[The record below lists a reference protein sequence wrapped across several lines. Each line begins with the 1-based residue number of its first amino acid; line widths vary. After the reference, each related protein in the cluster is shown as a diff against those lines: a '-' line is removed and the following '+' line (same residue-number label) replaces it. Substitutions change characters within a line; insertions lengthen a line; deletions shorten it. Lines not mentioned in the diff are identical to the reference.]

1 MVSIEER
8 ISYLNRIKQVPKIKL
23 FFDLL
28 NGECLDNNAVTDVDT
43 AYSGF
48 IDSLSKN
55 NEQEFKKL
63 YNDFS
68 RKKPSNE
75 SLWINDNFLI
85 FALVLGIVR
94 YKIDRKWIKEAISI
108 RTTQK
113 AEHLSIN
120 RTFSNILE
128 DNFQS
133 NDNLYEIIIVFQNFL
148 NISISVEHLDDLY
161 SRISNNINLFS
172 SKNDFLVC
180 LSMKAIDIIIIS
192 KGLPDNKEISNL
204 KDFASLFHKRV
215 NTISKV
221 IYVLILSAIIILV
234 FVFWE
239 KYAVFLNAIS
249 LVFGLLGVG
258 LLAFIK
264 WIQEKINNL
273 LLSILGYSRIFKLRG
288 SK

>member
-1 MVSIEER
+1 MVPIEER
-8 ISYLNRIKQVPKIKL
+8 ISYLNKIQNIPKIQL

-28 NGECLDNNAVTDVDT
+28 NGKHDNVNIVDIDI

-55 NEQEFKKL
+55 NEEEFKKS

-75 SLWINDNFLI
+75 SLWINDDFLI
-85 FALVLGIVR
+85 FVLILGIVR
-94 YKIDRKWIKEAISI
+94 YKIDRKWIKEAVSI

-113 AEHLSIN
+113 SEHLSIN
-120 RTFSNILE
+120 KTFSNILD

-161 SRISNNINLFS
+161 SKISNNINLFS

-180 LSMKAIDIIIIS
+180 LSLKAIDIIITS
-192 KGLPDNKEISNL
+192 KSLPDNKEIANL
-204 KDFASLFHKRV
+204 RNFASLFQKRV
-215 NTISKV
+215 NTISMV
-221 IYVLILSAIIILV
+221 IYVLILFAIIILM

-239 KYAVFLNAIS
+239 KYAAFLNNIS

-273 LLSILGYSRIFKLRG
+273 LLSILGYSKIFK
-288 SK
+288 SKEKR

>member
-8 ISYLNRIKQVPKIKL
+8 ISYLNKIKQVPKIKL

-28 NGECLDNNAVTDVDT
+28 NGERLDNNAIIEVDT
-43 AYSGF
+43 AYGGF

-85 FALVLGIVR
+85 FAFILGIVR
-94 YKIDRKWIKEAISI
+94 YGIDRKWIKEAISI

-113 AEHLSIN
+113 AEYLSIN

-180 LSMKAIDIIIIS
+180 LSMKAVDIIIIS

-204 KDFASLFHKRV
+204 RDFASLFQKRV

-221 IYVLILSAIIILV
+221 IYTLIFSTIIILI

-264 WIQEKINNL
+264 WIQDKINNL
-273 LLSILGYSRIFKLRG
+273 LLSILGYSKIFK
-288 SK
+288 SKRNK